1 MSLLVFAIKQS
12 MKDLGPGIH
21 LRASLLPRYF
31 LLQDPQY
38 VSFGEKQE
46 FLAIFF
52 DIHAGIFGKEDSVA
66 HFDFER
72 YASAVIEHF
81 AGADSNDF
89 AFLRFFLC
97 CIWQQDAA
105 FGLRFFGIYFNKN
118 TIC

>member
-1 MSLLVFAIKQS
+1 MLIPTPQIL
-12 MKDLGPGIH
+12 
-21 LRASLLPRYF
+21 

-89 AFLRFFLC
+89 AFLRFFCAVSGSRMPPLVFVSSVSTLTRTRS
-97 CIWQQDAA
+97 AN
-105 FGLRFFGIYFNKN
+105 GFN
-118 TIC
+118 ISIPPLDY